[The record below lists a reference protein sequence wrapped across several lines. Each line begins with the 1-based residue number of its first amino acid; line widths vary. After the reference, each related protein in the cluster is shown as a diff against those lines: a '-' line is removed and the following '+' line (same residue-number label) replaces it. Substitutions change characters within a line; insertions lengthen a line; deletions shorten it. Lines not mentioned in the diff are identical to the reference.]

1 MSLEK
6 YWQKRDFKKTKE
18 PKGKISKI
26 SKNRFVI
33 QEHWATHHHFDLR
46 LEIDGVL
53 KSWAVPKGLPEKA
66 RIKRLAV
73 QVEDHPVNYLNFEG
87 EIPEG
92 CYGAGIVKIFDKGK
106 YELIEKREDRL
117 IFKLNGEKV
126 KGKYTLIKMKGQ
138 KNQWLI
144 FKTNL

>member
-46 LEIDGVL
+46 LEMDGVL

-117 IFKLNGEKV
+117 IFKLNGKKV

>member
-46 LEIDGVL
+46 LEMDGVL